1 MSRLR
6 LLLALGA
13 IVALGLTTAGT
24 PAHAQTYPAKPVT
37 LIVPW
42 PAGGSSDLALRAL
55 ADAAQK
61 HLGQQIVIE
70 NKPGAS
76 GTLGPAQ
83 MAATAKPDGYT
94 ISQIPITVFRL
105 PFITKTTF
113 DPTKDFTYIA
123 GLTGYTFGVVV
134 NSKSPWKTFQELID
148 YAKANPG
155 KVKYGTPGS
164 GTSLHIGMEQIAK
177 QVGVKWTQVPFKGA
191 AETNAAL
198 LGGHVD
204 AVADSTGWGALVNSG
219 DFRLLVVWGAERT
232 KNWPQVPT
240 LTELGIKLVANSP
253 YGLAGP
259 KGMDPKVVAVL
270 HEAFAKAVKEPVYAE
285 ALKKFDQELAY
296 LNTADY
302 EKHAAQQI
310 EEAKKLVEELG
321 LKTN

>member
-1 MSRLR
+1 MLRLR
-6 LLLALGA
+6 LLAVVGALAA
-13 IVALGLTTAGT
+13 IAGVMSAQ
-24 PAHAQTYPAKPVT
+24 PAHAQSFPTKPVT

-42 PAGGSSDLALRAL
+42 PAGGSTDLAMRAF

-70 NKPGAS
+70 NKAGAS

-83 MAATAKPDGYT
+83 MAATSKPDGYT
-94 ISQIPITVFRL
+94 LSQIPITVFRL
-105 PFITKTTF
+105 PYMTKTTF
-113 DPTKDFTYIA
+113 DPTKDFTYVA

-134 NSKSPWKTFQELID
+134 QSKSPWKTFKELID

-155 KVKYGTPGS
+155 KIKYGTPGT

-177 QVGVKWTQVPFKGA
+177 QTGVKWTQVPFKGA

-204 AVADSTGWGALVNSG
+204 AVADSTGWRALVDSG
-219 DFRLLVVWGAERT
+219 DFRLLVTWGGQRT

-253 YGLAGP
+253 YGVAGP
-259 KGMDPKVVAVL
+259 KGIDPKVVKVL
-270 HEAFAKAVKEPVYAE
+270 HDAFAKAVQEPVYLE
-285 ALKKFDQELAY
+285 SLKKFDQELAY

-302 EKHAAQQI
+302 EKHAVEQI
-310 EEAKKLVEELG
+310 ADAKKLIEDLG
-321 LKTN
+321 LKKN

>member
-1 MSRLR
+1 MTRLK
-6 LLLALGA
+6 LAVFLCA
-13 IVALGLTTAGT
+13 VVALGTLSLT
-24 PAHAQTYPAKPVT
+24 PAHAQSFPTKPVT

-42 PAGGSSDLALRAL
+42 PAGGSSDLALRAF

-61 HLGQQIVIE
+61 HLGQPIIIE
-70 NKPGAS
+70 NRPGAS

-94 ISQIPITVFRL
+94 VSQVPITVFRL
-105 PFITKTTF
+105 PYMAKTTF

-134 NSKSPWKTFQELID
+134 QSKSPWKTFKEFIA
-148 YAKANPG
+148 YAKENPG
-155 KVKYGTPGS
+155 KIKYGTPGT

-177 QVGVKWTQVPFKGA
+177 QTGVKWTQVPFKGA

-204 AVADSTGWGALVNSG
+204 AVADSTGWRALVESG
-219 DFRLLVVWGAERT
+219 DFRLLVTWGAERT
-232 KNWPQVPT
+232 KNWPDVPT
-240 LTELGIKLVANSP
+240 LKDLGITLVANSP
-253 YGLAGP
+253 YGIAGP
-259 KGMDPKVVAVL
+259 KGIDPKTVEIL
-270 HEAFAKAVKEPVYAE
+270 HAAFAKAVQEPVYLE
-285 ALKKFDQELAY
+285 SLKKFDQELAY

-302 EKHAAQQI
+302 EKHAAEQI
-310 EEAKKLVEELG
+310 EEAKKLVADLG

>member
-1 MSRLR
+1 MKRTILGVV
-6 LLLALGA
+6 LAAFAAIGA
-13 IVALGLTTAGT
+13 FAAGS
-24 PAHAQTYPAKPVT
+24 AHAQNFPTKPVT
-37 LIVPW
+37 LVVPW
-42 PAGGSSDLALRAL
+42 PAGGSTDLAMRAL
-55 ADAAQK
+55 ADATQK
-61 HLGQQIVIE
+61 HLGQPIVIE

-83 MAATAKPDGYT
+83 VAATAKPDGYT
-94 ISQIPITVFRL
+94 ITQIPITVFRL

-134 NSKSPWKTFQELID
+134 KASSPWKTFDDLIAD
-148 YAKANPG
+148 AKANPG
-155 KVKYGTPGS
+155 KIKYGTPGA

-177 QVGVKWTQVPFKGA
+177 MKGVKWTQVPFKGA

-219 DFRLLVVWGAERT
+219 DFRLLVTWGSART
-232 KNWPQVPT
+232 KNWPNVPT
-240 LTELGIKLVANSP
+240 LKELGINLVANSP
-253 YGLAGP
+253 YGIAGP
-259 KGMDPKVVAVL
+259 KGMDPKVVKAL
-270 HEAFAKAVKEPVYAE
+270 HDAFAKGVGEPAYAE

-310 EEAKKLVEELG
+310 EEAKKLVDDLG
-321 LKTN
+321 LKKN

>member
-1 MSRLR
+1 MHRLK
-6 LLLALGA
+6 LTVFACALALMG
-13 IVALGLTTAGT
+13 VLTSA
-24 PAHAQTYPAKPVT
+24 PVQAQDFPTKPVT

-42 PAGGSSDLALRAL
+42 PAGGSSDLALRAF
-55 ADAAQK
+55 AESAQK
-61 HLGQQIVIE
+61 HLGQPIIIE
-70 NKPGAS
+70 NRAGAS

-94 ISQIPITVFRL
+94 VSQIPITVFRL
-105 PFITKTTF
+105 PYMTKTTF
-113 DPTKDFTYIA
+113 DPTKDFTYVA

-134 NSKSPWKTFQELID
+134 QSKSPWKTFQEFID

-155 KVKYGTPGS
+155 KVKYGTPGT

-204 AVADSTGWGALVNSG
+204 AVADSTGWRALVESG
-219 DFRLLVVWGAERT
+219 DFRLLVTWGATRT
-232 KNWPQVPT
+232 KNWPDVPT
-240 LTELGIKLVANSP
+240 LKDLGIQLVANSP
-253 YGLAGP
+253 YGIAGP
-259 KGMDPKVVAVL
+259 KGIDPKIVQKL
-270 HEAFAKAVKEPVYAE
+270 HDAFAKAVQEPLYLE
-285 ALKKFDQELAY
+285 SLRKFDQELAY

-302 EKHAAQQI
+302 ERHAVEQV
-310 EEAKKLVEELG
+310 EGAKKLVADLG